1 VSQQF
6 LKFQKFYLGTGLF
19 SIVYLDDYRD
29 QFTFFQNPKDRAV
42 PSVTPAAQ
50 ASASSTLGQASL
62 SALGQVHL
70 GGAAGPNHK
79 KNHFEKTPAKN
90 GERKS
95 NNLGAAAAGGA
106 RQALSVLPKA
116 PKNIPQAQQQDCGAA
131 TSSPFVCP
139 LTNEVMERPVQTK
152 YGIFEGAALVTFIS
166 VTQTCPSTGLP
177 LSVQDLR
184 TPPEGFLQRL
194 REYRRS
200 KGLPAAA

>member
-1 VSQQF
+1 VSILNWKVELRTWRRSASQQF

-29 QFTFFQNPKDRAV
+29 QFTFLAKDRAV
-42 PSVTPAAQ
+42 PSVTPAQ
-50 ASASSTLGQASL
+50 AS
-62 SALGQVHL
+62 
-70 GGAAGPNHK
+70 
-79 KNHFEKTPAKN
+79 HFEKTPAKN

-95 NNLGAAAAGGA
+95 NNLGAAAAGDA

-116 PKNIPQAQQQDCGAA
+116 PNNIPQAQQQDCGAA

-152 YGIFEGAALVTFIS
+152 YGIFEGSALVTFIS